1 MPNTAGFFFWKE
13 QSHVSGV
20 YARLAHT
27 KKGPILQAKS
37 NIPIRGTSQA
47 FAARTERLI
56 SLAALAGPVVLIP
69 HVVYRGCDK
78 MKDKTFRRQLG
89 R

>member
-1 MPNTAGFFFWKE
+1 MPDTAGFFFLKE
-13 QSHVSGV
+13 LSHVSGV
-20 YARLAHT
+20 YARLAHA
-27 KKGPILQAKS
+27 KKGPNLQAKS

-56 SLAALAGPVVLIP
+56 SRAALAGTLMLIP
-69 HVVYRGCDK
+69 HVVYRACNK
-78 MKDKTFRRQLG
+78 MRDKTFRRQLG

>member
-1 MPNTAGFFFWKE
+1 MPDTAGFFFLKE
-13 QSHVSGV
+13 LSHVSGV

-47 FAARTERLI
+47 FAARPERWI
-56 SLAALAGPVVLIP
+56 SLAALAGPVMLIP
-69 HVVYRGCDK
+69 HVVYRACNK
-78 MKDKTFRRQLG
+78 MRDKTFRRQLG